1 MRLPQMTKRRWMI
14 ALAAVAVP
22 LAACDVMFMTRL
34 RRLDFEHRAL
44 DHADLAR
51 VYGRDAEEPLVVY
64 CFDTPPARNPMK
76 AAYHAALARKWTKA
90 AQQPWLPVEPDPPTP
105 K

>member
-1 MRLPQMTKRRWMI
+1 MI
-14 ALAAVAVP
+14 ALAAVAIP
-22 LAACDVMFMTRL
+22 LAAWDAVFMTRL

-51 VYGRDAEEPLVVY
+51 VYGRDVDEPPVIY
-64 CFDTPPARNPMK
+64 CFDLPPPRSPTK
-76 AAYHAALARKWTKA
+76 AAYHAALVRKWTKA
-90 AQQPWLPVEPDPPTP
+90 AQQPWLPVEPDPPAP